1 MTKMSCLF
9 YFFQPAWY
17 LFSRYVFQI
26 HTNCLNVWHDT
37 KKVSSLSEPHFDK
50 ARKPILSVFLLDCST
65 CTSFFFIPV
74 PRRRAFQSPAE
85 YAQDF
90 TWPGVGVCFRKS
102 PVVPPSGK
110 VDCRCRFS
118 FFRENK
124 PTPRRSLS
132 PFAIRYS
139 LLSAVSFCFS
149 NIFSHPLWGKL
160 ARLWFRTG
168 VGVKWP

>member
-65 CTSFFFIPV
+65 CTSFFFHSRSPT
-74 PRRRAFQSPAE
+74 PRVSVSRGICTGFHLAGCRCLFPQISRRA
-85 YAQDF
+85 
-90 TWPGVGVCFRKS
+90 TFRKS
-102 PVVPPSGK
+102 GL
-110 VDCRCRFS
+110 
-118 FFRENK
+118 
-124 PTPRRSLS
+124 SLS
-132 PFAIRYS
+132 LFLFPRKQTDS
-139 LLSAVSFCFS
+139 PAVVIPVRHS
-149 NIFSHPLWGKL
+149 I
-160 ARLWFRTG
+160 
-168 VGVKWP
+168 